1 MTSTR
6 QLVAILFTDIQGY
19 TAVMQKEEDRAI
31 AMKDR
36 HREVLEKYHKEHNG
50 QLKQFYG
57 DGTLSIFPSVINAVQ
72 CAIAMQQAY
81 RQQPQVP
88 VRMGLHF
95 GDIIINE
102 ENIFGDSVNIASRI
116 ESLSVPGAVLISDK
130 VKEEIHNHPEFK
142 TVSMGFYQLKNV
154 EQVVEVFA
162 IANEKLEIPDKNNL
176 EGKAVKVKSPA
187 VRGGQKARMNYKSIA
202 VLPFRNISNDTSI
215 EWLSDGF
222 TEELT
227 SAIAGISDLKV
238 KSSTAMKQYK
248 NVALNFD
255 QIAEELNVANF
266 VEGTVQKQGSDIL
279 INSNLINTKTGE
291 ILKPFRFKKDFSE
304 INFIYSEI
312 AQNVA
317 NSLKAI
323 LNYSEKK
330 KLKQPARVNAHVHQ
344 LFLQGMYI
352 LQKIDYK
359 EIPKAI
365 KLFDEA
371 LEVQH
376 DYAPA
381 LAGKANCY
389 VTLGYL
395 GAIGNAQVMENVM
408 PLLIKALQIDP
419 DLAFIHT
426 NLGWTKMWFQWNI
439 KDAEKEFTTANTID
453 PSDILPIRGNVFLNL
468 YAGDTDKAE
477 YWLKKGLA
485 VSPNDIWLTPLHG
498 MLLYFEA
505 KADEAIQFLIRS
517 ILTHNHIL
525 AYSRL
530 GWVYNLIGDYKKAI
544 ATLEEGLQ
552 KFNVRRAAIIG
563 WLAIAYYQNGETE
576 KATQIFNELE
586 ENIKA
591 GRPNNAFYTAVAY
604 AFIGKT
610 EDAFRLLQKSY
621 ELRDLDFLWLKL
633 EPMLKSIRR
642 EPRFI
647 ELLHKA
653 GFDK

>member
-1 MTSTR
+1 MGSIR

-19 TAVMQKEEDRAI
+19 TAVMQKEEEKAI

-36 HREVLEKYHKEHNG
+36 HREVLDKYHKAHNG
-50 QLKQFYG
+50 QLKQYYG
-57 DGTLSIFPSVINAVQ
+57 DGTLSIFPSVVEAVQ
-72 CAIAMQQAY
+72 CAIEMQQAFG
-81 RQQPQVP
+81 QQPQVP

-95 GDIIINE
+95 GDIIIND

-116 ESLSVPGAVLISDK
+116 ESLSVPGGVLISDK
-130 VKEEIHNHPEFK
+130 VNEEIRNHPDLK

-154 EQVVEVFA
+154 ERAVEVFA
-162 IANEKLEIPDKNNL
+162 VANEKLVIPDQNTL
-176 EGKAVKVKSPA
+176 EGKAVKVKSPTIRRA
-187 VRGGQKARMNYKSIA
+187 PKVRMNYKSIA

-248 NVALNFD
+248 NATLNFD

-266 VEGTVQKQGSDIL
+266 VEGTVQKLGTDIL
-279 INSNLINTKTGE
+279 ISSNLINSKTGE

-330 KLKQPARVNAHVHQ
+330 KLRQPTRVNAHVHQ

-365 KLFDEA
+365 KLFDQA
-371 LEVQH
+371 LEAQH

-389 VTLGYL
+389 ITLGYL
-395 GAIGNAQVMENVM
+395 GAIDHTQVLETVM

-419 DLAFIHT
+419 ELGFIHT
-426 NLGWTKMWFQWNI
+426 NLGWSKLWFQWNI
-439 KDAEKEFTTANTID
+439 KAAEKEFTAAHTID
-453 PSDILPIRGNVFLNL
+453 PSDVLSIRGNVFLNL
-468 YAGDTDKAE
+468 YTGNLDKAE
-477 YWLKKGLA
+477 NWLQKGLN

-498 MLLYFEA
+498 MLLFFEA
-505 KADEAIQFLIRS
+505 RADEAIHLLVRS

-525 AYSRL
+525 SYSRL
-530 GWVYNLIGDYKKAI
+530 AWIYNLVGDYKKAI

-552 KFNVRRAAIIG
+552 KFNVRRAAILG

-586 ENIKA
+586 ENIRA
-591 GRPNNAFYTAVAY
+591 GKPNNAFYTAVAY
-604 AFIGKT
+604 AFIGKRD
-610 EDAFRLLQKSY
+610 DAFRLLQKSY
-621 ELRDLDFLWLKL
+621 EMHDLDFLWLKS
-633 EPMLKSIRR
+633 EPMLKSLVR
-642 EPRFI
+642 EPRYT
-647 ELLHKA
+647 ELLQKA
-653 GFDK
+653 GFEQ

>member
-1 MTSTR
+1 MKSMR
-6 QLVAILFTDIQGY
+6 QLVAILFTDIEGY
-19 TAVMQKEEDRAI
+19 TAVMQKEEDQAI
-31 AMKDR
+31 VMKDR
-36 HREVLEKYHKEHNG
+36 HREVLEKEHKQHNG
-50 QLKQFYG
+50 QLKQYYG
-57 DGTLSIFPSVINAVQ
+57 DGTLSIFPSVIEAVQ
-72 CAIAMQQAY
+72 CAITMQQAFKE
-81 RQQPQVP
+81 PPLVP

-102 ENIFGDSVNIASRI
+102 ESIFGDGVNIASRI
-116 ESLSVPGAVLISDK
+116 ESLGVPGCVMISDK
-130 VKEEIHNHPEFK
+130 VKDEIHNHPEFR

-154 EQVVEVFA
+154 ERIVEVFA
-162 IANEKLEIPDKNNL
+162 IANEKLVVPGPSSLK
-176 EGKAVKVKSPA
+176 GKAKKVRSNTT
-187 VRGGQKARMNYKSIA
+187 RGNQKLRLNYKSIA
-202 VLPFRNISNDTSI
+202 VLPFRNISNDSSI

-248 NVALNFD
+248 NISLSFD
-255 QIAEELNVANF
+255 QIGEELNVANF
-266 VEGTVQKQGSDIL
+266 VEGNVQKLGTDIL
-279 INSNLINTKTGE
+279 INSNLINSKTGE

-317 NSLKAI
+317 DSLKAI
-323 LNYSEKK
+323 LNASEKK
-330 KLKQPARVNAHVHQ
+330 KLRQPARVNPQVHQ

-365 KLFDEA
+365 KLFEQA
-371 LEVQH
+371 LETQP

-395 GAIGNAQVMENVM
+395 GAIGRTEVLENVM

-419 DLAFIHT
+419 NLAFIHT
-426 NLGWTKMWFQWNI
+426 NLGWTRLWFEWDI
-439 KDAEKEFTTANTID
+439 KEAAKEFTKAHNID
-453 PSDILPIRGNVFLNL
+453 PSDVLCIRGSVFLNL
-468 YAGDTDKAE
+468 YKGDFEKAG
-477 YWLKKGLA
+477 YWLQKGIA

-498 MLLYFEA
+498 ILLYYENKTE
-505 KADEAIQFLIRS
+505 KATLLLIRS

-525 AYSRL
+525 SYSRL
-530 GWVYNLIGDYKKAI
+530 GWIYDLAGDFKKAI

-552 KFNVRRAAIIG
+552 KFNVRRAAILS
-563 WLAIAYYQNGETE
+563 WLAIAYYKNDETE
-576 KATQIFNELE
+576 KAMQIFNEME
-586 ENIKA
+586 DNIKLSK
-591 GRPNNAFYTAVAY
+591 PNNAFYTAVAY

-610 EDAFRLLQKSY
+610 DDAFRLLKKSY
-621 ELRDLDFLWLKL
+621 EMRDLDFLWLKS
-633 EPMLKSIRR
+633 EPMLESIKKD
-642 EPRFI
+642 PRYK
-647 ELLHKA
+647 ELLKLA
-653 GFDK
+653 GFR

>member
-1 MTSTR
+1 MTSIR
-6 QLVAILFTDIQGY
+6 QLVAILFTDIEGY
-19 TAVMQKEEDRAI
+19 TAVMQKEEDKAI

-36 HREVLEKYHKEHNG
+36 HREVLEKQHKQHNG
-50 QLKQFYG
+50 QLKQYYG
-57 DGTLSIFPSVINAVQ
+57 DGTLSIFQSVIEAVQ
-72 CAIAMQQAY
+72 CAIAMQQAFVE
-81 RQQPQVP
+81 QPLVP

-102 ENIFGDSVNIASRI
+102 ESIFGDSVNIASRL
-116 ESLSVPGAVLISDK
+116 ESLAVPGSVLISDK
-130 VKEEIHNHPEFK
+130 VKDEIHNHPEFK
-142 TVSMGFYQLKNV
+142 TVSMGFYKLKNV
-154 EQVVEVFA
+154 ERIGEVFA
-162 IANEKLEIPDKNNL
+162 IANEKLVVPDPNSLK
-176 EGKAVKVKSPA
+176 GKAKKVRSNAVGKSP
-187 VRGGQKARMNYKSIA
+187 KARLNHKSIA

-248 NVALNFD
+248 NVSLNFD
-255 QIAEELNVANF
+255 QIGQELNVANF
-266 VEGTVQKQGSDIL
+266 MEGNVQKLGTDIL
-279 INSNLINTKTGE
+279 INSNLINSKTGE

-330 KLKQPARVNAHVHQ
+330 KLRQPARVNPHVHQ

-365 KLFDEA
+365 KLFEQA
-371 LEVQH
+371 LETQP
-376 DYAPA
+376 DYAHA

-395 GAIGNAQVMENVM
+395 GAIDRTKVLDNVM

-419 DLAFIHT
+419 KLSFIHT
-426 NLGWTKMWFQWNI
+426 NLGWTRLWFEWDI
-439 KDAEKEFTTANTID
+439 KGAAKEFTIAHNID
-453 PSDILPIRGNVFLNL
+453 PSDVLCIRGNVFLNL
-468 YAGDTDKAE
+468 YSGDFEKAE
-477 YWLKKGLA
+477 YWLQKGIA

-498 MLLYFEA
+498 ILLYFENKTE
-505 KADEAIQFLIRS
+505 KAILLLIRS

-525 AYSRL
+525 SYSRL
-530 GWVYNLIGDYKKAI
+530 GWIYDLIGDYKKAI

-552 KFNVRRAAIIG
+552 KFNVRRAAILS
-563 WLAIAYYQNGETE
+563 WLAIAYYKDGETE
-576 KATQIFNELE
+576 KAMLIFNELE
-586 ENIKA
+586 DNIKS
-591 GRPNNAFYTAVAY
+591 GKPNNAFYTAVAY

-610 EDAFRLLQKSY
+610 DDAFRLLKKSY
-621 ELRDLDFLWLKL
+621 EMRDLDFLWLKF
-633 EPMLKSIRR
+633 EPMLKSIQKESRYT
-642 EPRFI
+642 
-647 ELLHKA
+647 ELLQLSGLH
-653 GFDK
+653 